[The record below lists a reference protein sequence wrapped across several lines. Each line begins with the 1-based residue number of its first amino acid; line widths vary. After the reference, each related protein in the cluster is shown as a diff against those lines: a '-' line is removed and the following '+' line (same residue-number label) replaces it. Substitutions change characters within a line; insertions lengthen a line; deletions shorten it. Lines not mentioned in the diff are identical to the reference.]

1 MKTPWRS
8 DGDRNHDD
16 VLVSDRALA
25 ADLSVSS
32 GPFLSP
38 RQGMNSESPDHPPR
52 ILPCPSISNHCPPI
66 HSMIPP
72 LQPLKDIPVQHDARR
87 MDPNP
92 LKQGVLTH
100 GTLGVGSVTR
110 GMVRQ
115 RAMEL
120 AVIDGRLAQDTSKL
134 DWEEARL
141 ELTGR
146 VRSDPQAT
154 AVDSLAES
162 GDWDPVPASTGGR
175 VPVAPGEDEDEEGR
189 SDQER
194 LVEEGL
200 AGADFDHR
208 LQAAESE
215 NRQTAK
221 SDLGN

>member
-1 MKTPWRS
+1 
-8 DGDRNHDD
+8 
-16 VLVSDRALA
+16 
-25 ADLSVSS
+25 
-32 GPFLSP
+32 
-38 RQGMNSESPDHPPR
+38 
-52 ILPCPSISNHCPPI
+52 
-66 HSMIPP
+66 MIPQ
-72 LQPLKDIPVQHDARR
+72 LHPLKEIPVPHEVRR

-92 LKQGVLTH
+92 LKQGVITH
-100 GTLGVGSVTR
+100 GSLGLGAVTR

-120 AVIDGRLAQDTSKL
+120 AVMDGRPAQETSKS

-146 VRSDPQAT
+146 VRSDPQAI
-154 AVDSLAES
+154 AVESLAES

-200 AGADFDHR
+200 ADADLDHR
-208 LQAAESE
+208 LQAAEWE
-215 NRQTAK
+215 NGQTTK
-221 SDLGN
+221 SGLGN